1 MSDAESMDKTEVLI
15 LEVSKNPV
23 LFNKT
28 EKAYKD
34 IAQKKD
40 IWKGIGEKIGLTGM
54 WLTFYFARFNNDM
67 ELEKKIT

>member
-23 LFNKT
+23 LFNKA

-54 WLTFYFARFNNDM
+54 
-67 ELEKKIT
+67 